1 MNTDRSTDHRMPH
14 LSAVHDNT
22 GQPATQGVNAQS
34 QTFGLVIHATH
45 EAGVKLGG
53 IGAVLEGLLSTAAY
67 KAHVDRSILVGTMD
81 TENREFMDRL
91 LSPRNRLEIHYSSV
105 HHVSETESA
114 LARQLE
120 AVEQLHGVKLLY
132 GVRTF
137 GDMQHEVILADAR
150 QANTERLNG
159 YKASLY
165 GHFGIQ
171 SDRYENNS
179 EYRQYVHA
187 AEAQYQA
194 LQAVIGQ
201 ASAIIIA
208 HEFMGMPLCYSAMM
222 HAPDRYRTVFYGH
235 EVTSVRP
242 IVESHPGHDTMFYNV
257 LECAQRDGLYL
268 EDVFGNQSH
277 FFKHALI
284 QPVPRHCD
292 NILAVG
298 DWVLKEMRF
307 LGPDWH
313 HSNID
318 LVYNGVPSIDLTLE
332 AKKEAR
338 EHLQQYCENLLGY
351 RPDHVLTHVTRFIPS
366 KGIWRDLW
374 VMQELAPLLSK
385 AGKRAVLFCL
395 STVIPVGRS
404 PAAIH
409 RMEAQY
415 GWPVHHS
422 EQPTYVEG
430 HAIPDLVSHEIPF
443 YHAIE
448 SFNRTSSGAIIVLVN
463 QFGWSRDRCGS
474 RMPKDM
480 SFSDIRHGT
489 DLEFGQSIYEP
500 FGIAQVEPLGSGALC
515 VISNACGCVGFLQ
528 RVGALDTPNIVLG
541 NYTRA
546 GNLGQRLDTALSIAQ
561 PQRDIVEKAEARSL
575 ASRILERL
583 PKNDRE
589 RNELLVQGCTL
600 SKRMSWPVVVD
611 DYLLPALARA
621 QAD

>member
-1 MNTDRSTDHRMPH
+1 METSRSTDHRRPN
-14 LSAVHDNT
+14 LFAVSAKT
-22 GQPATQGVNAQS
+22 GQTASRRVSTQT
-34 QTFGLVIHATH
+34 QTFDLLIHATH
-45 EAGVKLGG
+45 EAGVKMGG
-53 IGAVLEGLLSTAAY
+53 IGAVLNGLLSTAAY
-67 KAHVDRSILVGTMD
+67 KAHVERSILVGTMN
-81 TENREFMDRL
+81 TEDREFMDRL
-91 LSPRNRLEIHYSSV
+91 LSPRNRLTIHYSRV
-105 HHVSETESA
+105 HHISETA
-114 LARQLE
+114 ATLAQQLE

-132 GVRTF
+132 GVRAF
-137 GDMQHEVILADAR
+137 GDMEHEVILVDAR
-150 QANTERLNG
+150 HAKVDRLNR
-159 YKASLY
+159 YKAGLY

-171 SDRYENNS
+171 SHRYEGED
-179 EYRQYVHA
+179 EYRQYIHA

-194 LQAVIGQ
+194 LQAVTGQ
-201 ASAIIIA
+201 APGIIVA
-208 HEFMGMPLCYSAMM
+208 HEFMGMPLCYSARM
-222 HAPDRYRTVFYGH
+222 HAPERYRTVFYGH

-242 IVESHPGHDTMFYNV
+242 IIESHPGHDTMFYNV
-257 LECAQRDGLYL
+257 LACAQREGLYL
-268 EDVFGNQSH
+268 EDVFGDQSH

-298 DWVLKEMRF
+298 DWVLREMQF

-318 LVYNGVPSIDLTLE
+318 LVYNGVPSIDITPE
-332 AKKEAR
+332 AKSAAR
-338 EHLQQYCENLLGY
+338 ERLQQYCENLLSY
-351 RPDHVLTHVTRFIPS
+351 RPDHILTHVTRFIPS
-366 KGIWRDLW
+366 KGMWRDLW
-374 VMQELAPLLSK
+374 VVQELAPLLSK

-415 GWPVHHS
+415 GWPVYHS
-422 EQPTYVEG
+422 DQPTYVEG
-430 HAIPDLVSHEIPF
+430 HAVPDLVSHEIPF
-443 YHAIE
+443 YRAIE
-448 SFNRTSSGAIIVLVN
+448 SFNRTSSGTAIVLVN

-480 SFSDIRHGT
+480 SFLDIRHGT

-515 VISNACGCVGFLQ
+515 VVSNACGCVGFLQ

-541 NYTRA
+541 DYTRA

-561 PQRDIVEKAEARSL
+561 TQRDAVEKAEARSL
-575 ASRILERL
+575 ANRIMERL
-583 PKNDRE
+583 PNNNEE
-589 RNELLVQGCTL
+589 RKKLLEQGRTL
-600 SKRMSWPVVVD
+600 SKRMSWQVVVD

-621 QAD
+621 QAN